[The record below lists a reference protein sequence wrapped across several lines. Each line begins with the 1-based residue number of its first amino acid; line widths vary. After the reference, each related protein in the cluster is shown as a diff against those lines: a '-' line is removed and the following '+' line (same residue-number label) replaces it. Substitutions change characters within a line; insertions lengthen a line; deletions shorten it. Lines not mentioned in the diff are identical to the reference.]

1 MDFAPLV
8 EGNLPQRLVGGLRQI
23 DTRMLRKRKR
33 APRSI
38 LGTGVSLVLR
48 LRKAISVLQSEELP
62 LICAVDLSRSADNG
76 GRFGEIA

>member
-1 MDFAPLV
+1 
-8 EGNLPQRLVGGLRQI
+8 
-23 DTRMLRKRKR
+23 MLRKRKK